1 MIKETTKFL
10 GKDVLSENEMKT
22 LEKHLSF
29 ASMKANPAVNYEEAV
44 EINKRFKLIEREG
57 EFMRNGKLNQWRE
70 HMSKEMVN
78 RFDSWTEEMCSTHN
92 L

>member
-10 GKDVLSENEMKT
+10 GKDVLSENKMKT

-29 ASMKANPAVNYEEAV
+29 ASMKANPAVNKEEAF
-44 EINKRFKLIEREG
+44 KRTGIFKLIEREG
-57 EFMRNGKLNQWRE
+57 KFMRNGQLNQWRE